1 MAIPATGG
9 LGTTGLHQ
17 TLKLSSAVEQAAK
30 GAAAPAGSPSFGSVL
45 EGAMRSVD
53 AQQKSAASLAQRFQA
68 GDTAVTLEES
78 MIALQKANLSFQA
91 MVQVRNRLVSA
102 YHDVMNMQI

>member
-1 MAIPATGG
+1 MGAGIRRGG
-9 LGTTGLHQ
+9 G
-17 TLKLSSAVEQAAK
+17 
-30 GAAAPAGSPSFGSVL
+30 GAGVAVL
-45 EGAMRSVD
+45 EGALRTVD
-53 AQQKSAASLAQRFQA
+53 SQQKSAAQLAQRFQA